1 MQISKDTR
9 SHYERIGGEEK
20 VRALVHRFYE
30 LMDALP
36 EVHGIRKMHGTSL
49 KSSEEKLFMFL
60 SGWMNGPQLFVAK
73 FGHPMLRQRHI
84 PFSIG
89 KAERDQWLLCMG
101 QALDE
106 VVEEEALRNEL
117 KVAFIK
123 VADFMRNQGEPD

>member
-1 MQISKDTR
+1 MQTGRDTR

-36 EVHGIRKMHGTSL
+36 EAHGVRKMHGSSL
-49 KSSEEKLFMFL
+49 KSSEDKLFMFL
-60 SGWMNGPQLFVAK
+60 SGWMNGPQLFVQK
-73 FGHPMLRQRHI
+73 FGHPKLRQRHM
-84 PFSIG
+84 PFAIG

-106 VVEEEALRNEL
+106 VVEEEQLRNEL

-123 VADFMRNQGEPD
+123 VADFMRNQAEPD

>member
-1 MQISKDTR
+1 MQTGRDTR

-36 EVHGIRKMHGTSL
+36 EAHGVRKMHGASL
-49 KSSEEKLFMFL
+49 KSSEDKLFMFL
-60 SGWMNGPQLFVAK
+60 SGWMNGPQLFVQK
-73 FGHPMLRQRHI
+73 FGHPKLRQRHM
-84 PFSIG
+84 PFAIG

-106 VVEEEALRNEL
+106 VVEEEQLRNEL

-123 VADFMRNQGEPD
+123 VADFMRNQAEPD

>member
-20 VRALVHRFYE
+20 VRALVHRFYQ
-30 LMDALP
+30 LMDATP
-36 EVHGIRKMHGTSL
+36 EAHGIRKMHGADL
-49 KSSEEKLFMFL
+49 KRSEDKLFMFL
-60 SGWMNGPQLFVAK
+60 SGWMNGPQLFVEK
-73 FGHPMLRQRHI
+73 FGHPKLRQRHMT
-84 PFSIG
+84 FAIG

-123 VADFMRNQGEPD
+123 VADFMRNQSESD

>member
-36 EVHGIRKMHGTSL
+36 EAQGVRKMHGASL
-49 KSSEEKLFMFL
+49 KSSEDKLFMFL
-60 SGWMNGPQLFVAK
+60 SGWMNGPQLFVEK
-73 FGHPMLRQRHI
+73 FGHPKLRQRHM
-84 PFSIG
+84 PFAIG

-106 VVEEEALRNEL
+106 VVEEEQLRNEL

-123 VADFMRNQGEPD
+123 VADFMRNQSE